1 MPADEKRM
9 RSACMR
15 EIQEHIRAVA
25 NMQKLLAP
33 DDLNRMTAQEAE
45 NT

>member
-1 MPADEKRM
+1 
-9 RSACMR
+9 MR

-33 DDLNRMTAQEAE
+33 EDQNKTTAQEGE